1 MNIWRMLLAIIIVL
15 HGLVHLM
22 GLVSYLKLGEVQGLP
37 YKTTVLDGRINLG
50 NNGIGIYGGLWGV
63 ATLGFVFA
71 AIGLLLNSSW
81 WLPLLTTTAVFS
93 LILTMVDL
101 NVAMAGVVVN
111 VALLILAWVAPR
123 LPENI

>member
-1 MNIWRMLLAIIIVL
+1 MNIWRIVLAVIVVL

-50 NNGIGIYGGLWGV
+50 NGGTGIYGALWGL
-63 ATLGFVFA
+63 AALGFVFA
-71 AIGLLLNSSW
+71 AIGLLFNSSW
-81 WLPLLTTTAVFS
+81 WIPLLTTSAVFS
-93 LILTMVDL
+93 LLLTVVDL

-111 VALLILAWVAPR
+111 AALLMLVWITPR
-123 LPENI
+123 FSSP